1 MPVKRLTTYTL
12 NSKFIKHWL
21 IDHDMTRRQLAAE
34 AGISESTLKR
44 ATNCNHNCNI
54 DTLLNLARIMGVDP
68 WDLVREVETLR
79 GGDGR

>member
-1 MPVKRLTTYTL
+1 MFARNYTIDG
-12 NSKFIKHWL
+12 KVIKHWL

-34 AGISESTLKR
+34 TGISESTLKR
-44 ATNCNHNCNI
+44 ATSCNHNCNI

-68 WDLVREVETLR
+68 WDLVREVGTLR